1 MLERAEVDGSS
12 WSAETDGRWYL
23 SRFSPLL
30 GVLYRFLELTICH
43 HGHETVLQRV
53 DSRLLNHKGRI
64 VHYPMCTDCRLIGSF
79 LFLIYQFSYVVI
91 FAVLFVWILLRPH
104 SNQIKQVWN
113 DWDEYLKPMNYWK
126 LSISGSCFLC
136 CTIGKI
142 RMQKWESLLLFWIR
156 TVWAHRAA

>member
-30 GVLYRFLELTICH
+30 GVLYRLLELTICH

-79 LFLIYQFSYVVI
+79 LFSDLSVLLCSDFRCFVCLNLIEATFKSNQTSLKRLRWIFEADELLKTSNFRFMFFVLYNWQNQNAKVRI
-91 FAVLFVWILLRPH
+91 FATVL
-104 SNQIKQVWN
+104 N
-113 DWDEYLKPMNYWK
+113 
-126 LSISGSCFLC
+126 
-136 CTIGKI
+136 
-142 RMQKWESLLLFWIR
+142 
-156 TVWAHRAA
+156 